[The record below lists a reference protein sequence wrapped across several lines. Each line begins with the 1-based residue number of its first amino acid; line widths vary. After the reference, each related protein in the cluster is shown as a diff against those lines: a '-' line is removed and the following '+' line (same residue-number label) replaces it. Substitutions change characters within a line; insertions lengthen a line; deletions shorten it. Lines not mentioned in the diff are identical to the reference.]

1 MVTMERPKMRA
12 LVVTLS
18 VLALVGAACAN
29 ETTSGNKGNTL
40 LDQVKDRGTLR
51 VATDPAYPPQ
61 SSFDE
66 KTNKWEGFD
75 VDIAFALAKRLG
87 VKLQFVTPSWDL
99 ITAGSWN
106 GRWDVSVGSMT
117 PLGER
122 QKVLDFT
129 PPYYYV
135 PAVVVV
141 RNDSSV
147 TSLSLL
153 AGKKI
158 GSCEPCT
165 YSEYIKRTLNIPG
178 FPATFVIPQDVQFTG
193 YDTDSTAL
201 ENLQLKRLDAVL
213 TSLTTAKAAIDAGK
227 PFKVLGNPVFYEPDS
242 IAVDKK
248 ASADPTSLVEQL
260 TKIVDDMHKDGTLT
274 TLSKR
279 WFGVDL
285 SVSTKAG

>member
-1 MVTMERPKMRA
+1 MRA

-18 VLALVGAACAN
+18 VLTLVGAACASG
-29 ETTSGNKGNTL
+29 TTGGGSKGNTL
-40 LDQVKDRGTLR
+40 LDQIKSRGTLR

-75 VDIAFALAKRLG
+75 VDVAYELAKRLG
-87 VKLQFVTPSWDL
+87 VKLQFITPSWDL

-117 PLGER
+117 PIAER

-129 PPYYYV
+129 PPYYFV

-141 RNDSSV
+141 RSDSPV
-147 TSLSLL
+147 TSFNLL
-153 AGKKI
+153 AGKRI
-158 GSCEPCT
+158 GSCDPCT
-165 YSEYIKRTLNIPG
+165 YSFYIKRTLNIPG
-178 FPATFVIPQDVQFTG
+178 YPATFVIPQDVQFTG

-227 PFKVLGNPVFYEPDS
+227 PFKILGNPVFYEPDS
-242 IAVDKK
+242 IAVDK
-248 ASADPTSLVEQL
+248 SAKTDPTSLFDQV
-260 TKIVDDMHKDGTLT
+260 TKIVAELHGDGTLT
-274 TLSKR
+274 ALSKR
-279 WFGVDL
+279 WFAGLDL
-285 SVSTKAG
+285 SVSTKAA